1 MMTFKNTS
9 GFNARIALIAVGLLS
24 GLATACAPENPR
36 LMAPPTKYG
45 AAATEAKPQVL
56 NVTPMVDIL
65 MVIDNSDSMID
76 EQQTLSN
83 NIDKFATGLAKN
95 SNIDFHIGAVS
106 VWDTKMFEGMTK
118 EYGQGEL
125 RRLKGPDGKNL
136 PDAFGRFVSSR
147 EDYDSYL
154 AKQGVS
160 LKKEAGW
167 LQVLKASMKI
177 GVESYNPKHA
187 TEKTGGPE
195 VEEIFS
201 PVKAALSEPMVSK
214 SNLGFRRKGAHLVLI
229 FITDADASVRNAEGT
244 SFDISSGDLQ
254 DFLRSTVGQSYQDDV
269 SAIGVLAK
277 ATDDPKERDPAIR
290 HASLGS
296 TEPVNIQSFIRD
308 LGGKWMGLRGKDYG
322 AKMAELGSYVRS
334 RTLARPRVDFEGAT
348 PEWGTI
354 SVALNGEVLKLGEAW
369 VYDDVRNSVLITRD
383 LSGVNGAIDLKV
395 GFTPILGTSVNSGR
409 VHTPAGTLKK

>member
-1 MMTFKNTS
+1 MMTLKSSSKTS
-9 GFNARIALIAVGLLS
+9 VTQALIAIVAVAGLS
-24 GLATACAPENPR
+24 SACAPENPR
-36 LMAPPTKYG
+36 LMAPPTTYA
-45 AAATEAKPQVL
+45 AAATEATPQVL

-65 MVIDNSDSMID
+65 MVIDNSDSMTD

-106 VWDTKMFEGMTK
+106 VWDTAMFREMTK
-118 EYGQGEL
+118 EYGHGEL

-201 PVKAALSEPMVSK
+201 PVKAALSEPMASSK
-214 SNLGFRRKGAHLVLI
+214 NLGFRRKGAHLVLI
-229 FITDADASVRNAEGT
+229 YITDADASVRNANET
-244 SFDISSGDLQ
+244 SFDISSGELQ
-254 DFLRSTVGQSYQDDV
+254 EFLRANIGGNYKDDV
-269 SAIGVLAK
+269 TAIGVLARSS
-277 ATDDPKERDPAIR
+277 DDPKERDPAIR
-290 HASLGS
+290 HASLGP

-334 RTLARPRVDFEGAT
+334 RTLASPRVDLDAI

-354 SVALNGEVLKLGEAW
+354 SVALNGETLKIGEGW
-369 VYDDVRNSVLITRD
+369 QYDSARNSVVITRD

-395 GFTPILGTSVNSGR
+395 GYTPVLASSVNSGR
-409 VHTPAGTLKK
+409 VHAQGL